1 MRTTILVVNKTD
13 VSKIRDSSIG
23 STGEDHA
30 GALTSQPLCGAS
42 SVTQEIVAIEHTALV
57 AE

>member
-1 MRTTILVVNKTD
+1 MILVVNNMD
-13 VSKIRDSSIG
+13 VSKTRDSSIG

-30 GALTSQPLCGAS
+30 GALTSQLSCGAS
-42 SVTQEIVAIEHTALV
+42 SGAQEIVAIEHTTLV